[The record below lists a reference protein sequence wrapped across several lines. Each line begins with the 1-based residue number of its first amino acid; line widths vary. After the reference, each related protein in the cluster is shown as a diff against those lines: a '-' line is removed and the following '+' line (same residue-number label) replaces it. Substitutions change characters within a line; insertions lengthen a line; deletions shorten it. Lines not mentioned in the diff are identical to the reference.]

1 MENLNQASSVS
12 FVIPWIDWGMAPINP
27 NKIASEQRKQLDRL
41 VNAPSTIW
49 WWALLWKIGIG
60 LVVWALMA
68 VVYFTLAW
76 ILGTLM
82 WWSWEVTSSWL
93 GFIAT
98 ENQFSWIVNLIL
110 WFVIAFGWNLVL
122 MVIYTFLFSWKYS
135 DIGKTVGLLL
145 LTNGILAIGIAVV
158 FLMFKDLPNASIVV
172 FVLYVCLATFVSSCQ
187 IEFVV
192 NPNYSASSLMGC
204 CLWFCIS
211 IMALSWMLAPSLQSN
226 VNTDWAKTL
235 MLLTPLL
242 SFPLMILWQG
252 IWDIV
257 YGKIYENWANPFY
270 LPSRAELDT
279 ETLLEQ
285 ENQELEH
292 EEVTVNI

>member
-1 MENLNQASSVS
+1 METPNQSASVS

-27 NKIASEQRKQLDRL
+27 NKIAKDQRKQLDRL
-41 VNAPSTIW
+41 VNAPSTISG
-49 WWALLWKIGIG
+49 WALLWKIGIG

-68 VVYFTLAW
+68 VVYFTLAG

-82 WWSWEVTSSWL
+82 WGSWEVTSSGLWFL
-93 GFIAT
+93 T
-98 ENQFSWIVNLIL
+98 SENQFAWIVNLLL
-110 WFVIAFGWNLVL
+110 WFVIAFVWNLVL
-122 MVIYTFLFSWKYS
+122 MVIYTFFFSGKYT
-135 DIGKTVGLLL
+135 DVGKTVGLLL
-145 LTNGILAIGIAVV
+145 LTNGILSVGIAVV

-192 NPNYSASSLMGC
+192 NPNYSASALMWC
-204 CLWFCIS
+204 CLGFCVS
-211 IMALSWMLAPSLQSN
+211 IMVLSALLGPSLQSN
-226 VNTDWAKTL
+226 VNTDSAKTL

-242 SFPLMILWQG
+242 AFPLMILWQG
-252 IWDIV
+252 LWDVV
-257 YGKIYENWANPFY
+257 YGKIYETGSNPFY

-285 ENQELEH
+285 EKQELEH

>member
-1 MENLNQASSVS
+1 METPNQSASVS

-27 NKIASEQRKQLDRL
+27 NKIAKDQRKQLDRL
-41 VNAPSTIW
+41 VNAPSTISG
-49 WWALLWKIGIG
+49 WALLWKIGIG

-68 VVYFTLAW
+68 VVYFTLAG

-82 WWSWEVTSSWL
+82 WGSWEVTSSWL
-93 GFIAT
+93 WFLT
-98 ENQFSWIVNLIL
+98 SENQFAWIVNLLL
-110 WFVIAFGWNLVL
+110 WFVIAFVWNLVL
-122 MVIYTFLFSWKYS
+122 MVIYTFFFSGKYT
-135 DIGKTVGLLL
+135 DVGKTVGLLL
-145 LTNGILAIGIAVV
+145 LTNGILSVGIAVV

-172 FVLYVCLATFVSSCQ
+172 FVLYVCLATFVSACQ

-192 NPNYSASSLMGC
+192 NPNYSASSLMWC
-204 CLWFCIS
+204 CLGFCVS
-211 IMALSWMLAPSLQSN
+211 IMVLSALLGPSLQSN
-226 VNTDWAKTL
+226 VNTDSAKTL

-242 SFPLMILWQG
+242 AFPLMILGQG
-252 IWDIV
+252 LWDVV
-257 YGKIYENWANPFY
+257 YGKIYETGANPFY

-285 ENQELEH
+285 EKQELEH